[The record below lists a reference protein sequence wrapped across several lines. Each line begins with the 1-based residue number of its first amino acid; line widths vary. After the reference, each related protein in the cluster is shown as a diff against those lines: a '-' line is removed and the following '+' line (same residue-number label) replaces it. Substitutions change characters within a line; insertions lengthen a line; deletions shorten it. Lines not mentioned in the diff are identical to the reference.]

1 MRAMTITSY
10 GGPEVF
16 KLANDFP
23 DPVPSTVPGGE
34 EVLVRVAATGVNR
47 MDILVRNG
55 YPGLKTPL
63 PHICGADIA
72 GTLLESGERVV
83 VYPLLSCGNCSA
95 CRVGHTNLCLAWR
108 SIGLHVKGGYAEFVA
123 VPKENIFPLPDSV
136 TFEEAVSLPVAG
148 LTAYH
153 ALRTVGSIGR
163 GDTVFIWGGGGILGS
178 MALQIA
184 RDAGAR
190 TIAAAGSDDRLAAL
204 RAQGADVVVDRRT
217 DDVLAR
223 VANETDGGV
232 DIVLDSVGGATF
244 QRSLAMLTNGGRLLA
259 CGILGGRSAEIN
271 IHLTYYHHRSVQGL
285 FLGTKADMAAVIRLV
300 AERRVVP
307 PIDSVMPISEA
318 ADAHR
323 KLEAGLHRG
332 KIVLAL

>member
-1 MRAMTITSY
+1 MRAMTIASY

-16 KLANDFP
+16 KLASDFP

-72 GTLLESGERVV
+72 GTLLEGGERVV

-95 CRVGHTNLCLAWR
+95 CRAGHTNLCLTWR
-108 SIGLHVKGGYAEFVA
+108 SIGLHAKGGYAEFVA
-123 VPKENIFPLPDSV
+123 VPKENVFPLPDSV

-153 ALRTVGSIGR
+153 ALRTVGSIER
-163 GDTVFIWGGGGILGS
+163 GDAVFIWGGGGILGS

-184 RDAGAR
+184 RDVGAR

-204 RAQGADVVVDRRT
+204 RALGADVVVDRRT

-244 QRSLAMLTNGGRLLA
+244 ERSLAMLTNGGRLLA
-259 CGILGGRSAEIN
+259 CGILGGGSAEIN

-307 PIDSVMPISEA
+307 LIDSVMPISEA